1 MRIILHVDLDSFYAS
16 VEEVRNPKLKGKSIV
31 VCVFSGR
38 SEDSGAVATAN
49 YPAREFGI
57 KSGMPISQA
66 KKLGGDLCFYLAID
80 KEYYTEISERVMD
93 ILREHA
99 DKFEQ
104 RSIDEAYLDVSSLG
118 NFEKAKEVAE
128 KIKKEI
134 LESEKITCSIGI
146 SENKILAKTATGFQK
161 PDGLTV
167 LKKEEIKEK
176 LHPLPLKKLH
186 GIGPK
191 TAEALER
198 LRIRTI
204 GDLAAFDEKKIKEA
218 LGETRGKDIW
228 EKANGIDESH
238 IEEQERQQISRLGT
252 LKENTRDIVVV
263 YGKLEELIE
272 ELKGKIEKKFKTIS
286 IIAITKSLKT
296 YTKSVTLYD
305 LTDSIEIIKTESRK
319 LLEEFLKENQE
330 ELRRCGVRVS
340 NFQEEENKQ
349 KKLFDF

>member
-1 MRIILHVDLDSFYAS
+1 
-16 VEEVRNPKLKGKSIV
+16 
-31 VCVFSGR
+31 
-38 SEDSGAVATAN
+38 
-49 YPAREFGI
+49 
-57 KSGMPISQA
+57 
-66 KKLGGDLCFYLAID
+66 
-80 KEYYTEISERVMD
+80 MD

-204 GDLAAFDEKKIKEA
+204 GDLAAFDEKKIKEIYA
-218 LGETRGKDIW
+218 PKKE
-228 EKANGIDESH
+228 GIA
-238 IEEQERQQISRLGT
+238 EE
-252 LKENTRDIVVV
+252 
-263 YGKLEELIE
+263 
-272 ELKGKIEKKFKTIS
+272 
-286 IIAITKSLKT
+286 AITKQNQIDT
-296 YTKSVTLYD
+296 ITARFND
-305 LTDSIEIIKTESRK
+305 
-319 LLEEFLKENQE
+319 EEKKK
-330 ELRRCGVRVS
+330 G
-340 NFQEEENKQ
+340 EENPARH
-349 KKLFDF
+349 